1 MAMTRGSTRE
11 QRQARF
17 ARRYLEQA
25 PKLVLAMSARV
36 AAGED
41 DAADVVQ
48 DMLVTLLEQIA
59 KSKSP
64 LRFERLSDRE
74 LRSYLVRAARNRW
87 IDRWRR
93 REVVQRNQEEFIRA
107 IQQPATPETSVAES
121 DLRVRLGEAVAA
133 LGSPYRDLLQA
144 LLEEDTTLAELA
156 RRRGIKRGTIYT
168 QFRRGIDLLR
178 AEWDRR
184 TKEASDLRKAK
195 K

>member
-1 MAMTRGSTRE
+1 MTRGSTRE

>member
-1 MAMTRGSTRE
+1 MAMTRGSTPE

-36 AAGED
+36 TAGED

-48 DMLVTLLEQIA
+48 DILVTLLEQIA

-74 LRSYLVRAARNRW
+74 LRRYLVRAARNRW

-93 REVVQRNQEEFIRA
+93 REVVQRNQEELIRA
-107 IQQPATPETSVAES
+107 IQRPATPETSIAES
-121 DLRVRLGEAVAA
+121 DLHARLREAVAA
-133 LGSPYRDLLQA
+133 LGLPYRDLLQA

-178 AEWDRR
+178 AEWERR
-184 TKEASDLRKAK
+184 TSDASDSLEEK

>member
-1 MAMTRGSTRE
+1 
-11 QRQARF
+11 
-17 ARRYLEQA
+17 
-25 PKLVLAMSARV
+25 
-36 AAGED
+36 
-41 DAADVVQ
+41 
-48 DMLVTLLEQIA
+48 VTLLEQIA